1 MAQEYKAGTPLA
13 PANGCYRSD
22 QEAGRPTSSELRSQK
37 RKKWLLY
44 GVAFVIFQTGI
55 IVLFS
60 LTVMKVRTPQFHVR
74 SGILS
79 SVQTDGTSTNPP
91 SYNLMLNA
99 VLGVKNTNFGPYKYE
114 NSTIY
119 FFYNGTRV
127 GSAEIPDSKAG
138 FRSTKKINV
147 AANLVDPA
155 AAGNSTELMF
165 NILNSGTLPL
175 IGQSTLNGKVELMF
189 VFKKKKAINLDCTM
203 DVNIP
208 TKELQNIQCN

>member
-1 MAQEYKAGTPLA
+1 MGEEYKAGSPLA
-13 PANGCYRSD
+13 PANGYYRSD
-22 QEAGRPTSSELRSQK
+22 QEASRATSSELRSQK
-37 RKKWLLY
+37 SKKWLLY

-74 SGILS
+74 SGVL
-79 SVQTDGTSTNPP
+79 SVQTNGTTNPAT
-91 SYNLMLNA
+91 YNLMLNA

-138 FRSTKKINV
+138 FRTTKKINV

-203 DVNIP
+203 DVNLP

>member
-1 MAQEYKAGTPLA
+1 MADKEQEAYHPAA
-13 PANGCYRSD
+13 ANGYTRSGEEGTTFD
-22 QEAGRPTSSELRSQK
+22 AKELRRQK
-37 RKKWLLY
+37 HKKWLLY
-44 GVAFVIFQTGI
+44 GLAFVIFQTGI

-60 LTVMKVRTPQFHVR
+60 LTVMKVRTPRFHVR
-74 SGILS
+74 SGVLS
-79 SVQTDGTSTNPP
+79 SVQTDGTTNPP
-91 SYNLMLNA
+91 SNNLMLNA
-99 VLGVKNTNFGPYKYE
+99 VLGVKNTNFGPYKYK

-138 FRSTKKINV
+138 FRATKKINV

-155 AAGNSTELMF
+155 ASGNSTELMF

-189 VFKKKKAINLDCTM
+189 IFKKKKAINLNCTM
-203 DVNIP
+203 DVDIP
-208 TKELQNIQCN
+208 TKELKNIQCN